1 MNDPDNSESAS
12 SRSHRAVR
20 NITASIKASAASA
33 DCARSRFT
41 RSTSERGSK
50 VTSGGGGTKRASIS
64 KRVRVD
70 GKISRHHVPHRFSVR
85 AGTPWE
91 LEFER
96 KFTDRPA
103 LVARYRRSLEGFA
116 RFLMERGDS
125 LPDGARLPFRFVAY
139 GDSRL
144 AAWYEAILASYGD
157 NDDHL
162 AVVQSIATY
171 APNFLLHLGDFA
183 QNGNDLEAVRNFF
196 KVEKDFL
203 ISNPVV
209 ATYGNHEFQGKSSAT
224 TSDTYFDS
232 YLVPTPGAP
241 DFSYY
246 AYNYGNIHFLVISTG
261 QYSDADESYS
271 NLLPGTSQYNFI
283 QSDLSA
289 AAANPNISHIMGE
302 LVQDTRRLAQNGQP
316 RRERLL
322 AIEIFHS
329 WSGPFGHC
337 HVCCQQGPWSF
348 GQAR

>member
-1 MNDPDNSESAS
+1 MRTKKFLPSIGIGVLGTALLFSAAAQAGLSVKPVLQNIRPDSVSLMFESAHS
-12 SRSHRAVR
+12 T
-20 NITASIKASAASA
+20 TATLKISVSA
-33 DCARSRFT
+33 DLSGAVSYSLAAGTIHKLSITNLAPNARYYYQ
-41 RSTSERGSK
+41 
-50 VTSGGGGTKRASIS
+50 VTS
-64 KRVRVD
+64 D
-70 GKISRHHVPHRFSVR
+70 GETSAVGSFQ
-85 AGTPWE
+85 G
-91 LEFER
+91 
-96 KFTDRPA
+96 
-103 LVARYRRSLEGFA
+103 
-116 RFLMERGDS
+116 S